1 MNGRYDTRDGIAVV
15 CMDTPP
21 VNSLGLA
28 NRRFIADAMERALG
42 DAAVRAVVLTGAG
55 RGFSGGADI
64 REFGAPEAMAE
75 PHLLNLIDLIEGAD
89 KPVVAAI
96 HGVVMGGGLELAM
109 GCHYRV
115 VAPGTLVALPE
126 VKLGLLPGGSGTQRL
141 PRLLGVERALNM
153 IVTGDP
159 VKSEVLCA
167 VPGQKLFD
175 RLVEGDL
182 LAAACAFAHDVAGVR
197 PLPRVRAMQ
206 ASHPNA
212 AAYFQFAR
220 NTIRARAPQY
230 PAPLRNVDC
239 VEKAVTARYEDGLAE
254 ERAGF
259 MALLDTPESK
269 ALRHA
274 FFGERAAAHIADVPA
289 DTPRRPIERVAVVGA
304 GAVAQDIATS
314 LRNAGV
320 QVTVF
325 EAGPLAGEGVRGAD
339 LVVDAVPE
347 DLAARESVIRLLD
360 EMARP
365 GAILASGTGTPD
377 LNRLAASTRRPQ
389 DVVGLQFQGAGLIEV
404 VRGAQTA
411 PDVLATVMA
420 LARRLGRTAVV
431 SYGGGASIGSRLSQA
446 YARQAG
452 RMLAEGTTPR
462 QIDRAIER
470 FGVARG
476 PFRDAAPQPAVAKVP
491 PRQLTDDEI
500 VHRLVY
506 ALANEG
512 ARLLDEGVAARA
524 SDIDMVFL
532 AGHGFPRWRGGP
544 MCYADTRG
552 IFEMMQT
559 MRRFAANPHDD
570 AAFWQPAPRL
580 VRLLEQGKT
589 LT

>member
-28 NRRFIADAMERALG
+28 NRRFIAAAIERALG
-42 DAAVRAVVLTGAG
+42 DATVRAVVLTGAG

-64 REFGAPEAMAE
+64 REFGQPEAMAE
-75 PHLLNLIDLIEGAD
+75 PHLLNLIDLIEGAA

-167 VPGQKLFD
+167 LPGQKLFD

-182 LAAACAFAHDVAGVR
+182 LAAAHAFARDVAGVR

-206 ASHPNA
+206 VTHPHA

-259 MALLDTPESK
+259 MALLDTPQSK

-274 FFGERAAAHIADVPA
+274 FFGERAASHIADVPGE
-289 DTPRRPIERVAVVGA
+289 TPRRAVERVAVIGA
-304 GAVAQDIATS
+304 GPVGNGIALS
-314 LRNAGV
+314 LRSAGL
-320 QVTVF
+320 QV
-325 EAGPLAGEGVRGAD
+325 AILATDSLDGAAVREAD
-339 LVVDAVPE
+339 LIIDAVP
-347 DLAARESVIRLLD
+347 DDMAAKEAVFRMFD
-360 EMARP
+360 EVAKP
-365 GAILASGTGTPD
+365 GAILASSTATLD
-377 LNRLAASTRRPQ
+377 LNRIAAATRRPQ
-389 DVVGLQFQGAGLIEV
+389 DVVGLHFHA
-404 VRGAQTA
+404 
-411 PDVLATVMA
+411 
-420 LARRLGRTAVV
+420 
-431 SYGGGASIGSRLSQA
+431 
-446 YARQAG
+446 
-452 RMLAEGTTPR
+452 
-462 QIDRAIER
+462 
-470 FGVARG
+470 
-476 PFRDAAPQPAVAKVP
+476 
-491 PRQLTDDEI
+491 
-500 VHRLVY
+500 
-506 ALANEG
+506 
-512 ARLLDEGVAARA
+512 A
-524 SDIDMVFL
+524 SDRKSV
-532 AGHGFPRWRGGP
+532 
-544 MCYADTRG
+544 
-552 IFEMMQT
+552 
-559 MRRFAANPHDD
+559 
-570 AAFWQPAPRL
+570 
-580 VRLLEQGKT
+580 V
-589 LT
+589 